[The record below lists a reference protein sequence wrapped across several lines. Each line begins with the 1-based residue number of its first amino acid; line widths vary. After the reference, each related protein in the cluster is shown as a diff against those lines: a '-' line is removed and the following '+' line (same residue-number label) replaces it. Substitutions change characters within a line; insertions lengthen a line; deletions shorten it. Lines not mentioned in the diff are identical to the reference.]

1 MKRID
6 IRRDPLYP
14 ALVRKFPRLELWGK
28 AYFKAIQ
35 PLPGGGHRFVFSFVL
50 LNGCHAC
57 EVGGYAHVAFDF
69 NRAGEFLGTKSLRLS
84 KTR

>member
-1 MKRID
+1 MLISR
-6 IRRDPLYP
+6 PYN
-14 ALVRKFPRLELWGK
+14 AYLV
-28 AYFKAIQ
+28 ADSD
-35 PLPGGGHRFVFSFVL
+35 FVFSFVL

-57 EVGGYAHVAFDF
+57 EVGGYAQIAFDF